1 MEKVNTRIKGK
12 YGEEIAAE
20 YLIKLGYR
28 IVENNYRNR
37 FGEIDLIAEEGG
49 TLVFIEVKLRNLISY
64 GHPAAAVD
72 TWKQQRLIKTAAG
85 YISDKRFSDKPC
97 RFDVVSVYKGK
108 IELFRDAFELTEGLS
123 W

>member
-12 YGEEIAAE
+12 YGEEIATE

-28 IVENNYRNR
+28 ILENNYRNC
-37 FGEIDLIAEEGG
+37 FGEIDIIAEEGG

-64 GHPAAAVD
+64 GHPVAAVD
-72 TWKQQRLIKTAAG
+72 IWKQKRLSKTAAG
-85 YISDKRFSDKPC
+85 YISEKRFSDKPC

-108 IELFRDAFELTEGLS
+108 IELFRDAFELTESLS